1 MDYAK
6 ESLRLHGEWK
16 GKIEMV
22 TRVPVKTKDDLS
34 LAYTPGVAQPCLE
47 IQKDINKSYELTR
60 RWNMAAVITDGS
72 AVLGLGD
79 IGPEAGMPVMEGK
92 CVLFKAFGDVDAFPI
107 CVKTKD
113 VDEFVE
119 TVYNISGSFGGINL
133 EDIAAPRCFE
143 IERKLKEKCDIPI
156 FHDDQHGTAVITLAG
171 LTNALK
177 VVGKKKEDVK
187 IVTSGAGAAAIA
199 ITKLLLSAGF
209 RDITMCDR
217 KGAIYQGRE
226 GLNWIKTEMAEAT
239 NLSRKAGTL
248 ADMLVGADVFIGV
261 SAPNTVT
268 TEMVKTMNKDAIIFA
283 CANPT
288 PEIFPDAAK
297 AGGARVISTGRSD
310 YPNQIN
316 NVLAFPGIFRGAF
329 DVRASD
335 INEEMKVAAAEAL
348 AGLVGDELST
358 LRGLYHPCGVRSA
371 RRPRGGKGGRRSRAQ
386 ERRGKALS
394 LTGGAKRPC
403 RRPRRRQTG
412 MEHLTGRDAE

>member
-22 TRVPVKTKDDLS
+22 TRVPVKTKDDLA

-47 IQKDINKSYELTR
+47 IQKDPSKSYELTR
-60 RWNMAAVITDGS
+60 RWNTAAVITDGS

-79 IGPEAGMPVMEGK
+79 IGPEAGMPVMEGM
-92 CVLFKAFGDVDAFPI
+92 CVLFKAFGDVDALPI

-209 RDITMCDR
+209 KDITMCDR
-217 KGAIYQGRE
+217 KGAIYKGRE
-226 GLNWIKTEMAEAT
+226 GLNWIKTEMAEVT
-239 NLSRKAGTL
+239 NLSHKAGSL

-268 TEMVKTMNKDAIIFA
+268 TEMVKTMNRDAIIFA

-297 AGGARVISTGRSD
+297 AGGAKVISTGRSD

-335 INEEMKVAAAEAL
+335 INEAMKVAASEAL
-348 AGLVGDELST
+348 ADLVGDQLSEDYIIPAAFDP
-358 LRGLYHPCGVRSA
+358 RVGPAVAKAVAEAARKSGVA
-371 RRPRGGKGGRRSRAQ
+371 RI
-386 ERRGKALS
+386 
-394 LTGGAKRPC
+394 
-403 RRPRRRQTG
+403 
-412 MEHLTGRDAE
+412 